1 MASNRWDALLNES
14 TWYVPAANLLAYRLD
29 STNPTTPIPAA
40 DQTIWSIGT
49 AEGGQF
55 TGQSIAKIVDAT
67 GAVTTSLTTMNG
79 RVTERGQVRITFT
92 TPIGS
97 TITGIGQVRRVNGVQ
112 AMEMQMITGGGGA
125 YTTHWA
131 YMLPLTDG
139 TTPPDPATD
148 PGEQATYRS
157 GRYRWLRGTS
167 WTIEPQGRQ
176 RARGRFTINGYR
188 NGYFWGSGR
197 ERGSNESFEVLGSIT
212 PEGNVFLNAIDS
224 DDFQLRLSQGGLLR
238 GPRRGPGQTPPL
250 HQHARPAGA
259 AAAAAPPRRLEGQG
273 PDHRRRRGAGL
284 RLAFRRQFRNDD
296 RNGRTSGMG
305 GRRRLDEPN
314 TRTKRRRWD
323 PCSDGSA
330 QRTRHELA
338 GLSNTIQLPQTGTP
352 PMPLTPGQQPLRG
365 RLSR

>member
-1 MASNRWDALLNES
+1 MASNRWDALLTGS

-49 AEGGQF
+49 AEGGRF
-55 TGQSIAKIVDAT
+55 SGQSVAKIVDAT
-67 GAVTTSLTTMNG
+67 GAVTTSLATMDG

-131 YMLPLTDG
+131 YMLPLSDG

-148 PGEQATYRS
+148 PGDQATYRS

-167 WTIEPQGRQ
+167 WTLKPQGRK

-197 ERGSNESFEVLGSIT
+197 EQGSNESFEVLGSIT
-212 PEGNVFLNAIDS
+212 PEGNLFLNAIDS

-238 GPRRGPGQTPPL
+238 GPRREAQAKLRPYSNTPGQLGLPL
-250 HQHARPAGA
+250 QLRRIDARPAKD
-259 AAAAAPPRRLEGQG
+259 PITEGG
-273 PDHRRRRGAGL
+273 E
-284 RLAFRRQFRNDD
+284 RLALASRSSANAATTIETAARLAWTDGGGLM
-296 RNGRTSGMG
+296 NGTSERTGGDSILAAMGVLSEPGMS
-305 GRRRLDEPN
+305 
-314 TRTKRRRWD
+314 W
-323 PCSDGSA
+323 
-330 QRTRHELA
+330 LA
-338 GLSNTIQLPQTGTP
+338 
-352 PMPLTPGQQPLRG
+352 
-365 RLSR
+365 

>member
-1 MASNRWDALLNES
+1 MDGSSLGGATKVLGTARQRLAMASNRWDALLKDS

-55 TGQSIAKIVDAT
+55 TGQSAAKIVDAT
-67 GAVTTSLTTMNG
+67 GAVTTSLATMNG
-79 RVTERGQVRITFT
+79 QVTERGQVRITFT
-92 TPIGS
+92 TPVGS

-139 TTPPDPATD
+139 TTPPDPVTD
-148 PGEQATYRS
+148 PGDQATYRS

-176 RARGRFTINGYR
+176 QARGRFTINGYR
-188 NGYFWGSGR
+188 NGYLWGSGR

-212 PEGNVFLNAIDS
+212 PEGNLFLNAIDS

-238 GPRRGPGQTPPL
+238 GPRREAQAKLRPYADTQGQLGLPL
-250 HQHARPAGA
+250 HLRRIDATPAKD
-259 AAAAAPPRRLEGQG
+259 PITEGG
-273 PDHRRRRGAGL
+273 E
-284 RLAFRRQFRNDD
+284 RLALASRSGANAATTIETAARLAWTGGGGLMAPEPERRDD
-296 RNGRTSGMG
+296 DGILAILGM
-305 GRRRLDEPN
+305 LS
-314 TRTKRRRWD
+314 D
-323 PCSDGSA
+323 PGASL
-330 QRTRHELA
+330 LA
-338 GLSNTIQLPQTGTP
+338 
-352 PMPLTPGQQPLRG
+352 
-365 RLSR
+365 